1 MDRRQTNNYS
11 PNTHEKTNKDKKD
24 LGYGKLLLK
33 SESHIMNDRVTDPMN
48 SSKPAVLTDQDIN
61 NYILNCVSNLRVN
74 DQKSPTHSKLFPFKS
89 MDYSN
94 STDRSQ
100 STNSIDSMN
109 SVSNLHSSFDHSK
122 YPRNN
127 MTLKPSISSPPPYCN
142 SIGNRD
148 SPSPRA
154 SIGSINHELKSSPL
168 YENVDFYSG
177 GRSLTQTPTYYHQRP
192 RPGSHSSGG
201 SQDSRHSS
209 PRTSIVSCE
218 GSLGLYESNYR
229 KAQPQVPV
237 SYPKYIPPM
246 GKEVPPYEAPPI
258 YETLSETNKGSNFYE
273 PARPGPQVSTQSID
287 HINRYP
293 AQHAIPYIKPI
304 PTTVPQSVKSLSDYT
319 SQTNPHNVRS
329 YNSSNNVSYSQD
341 IVIPQK
347 PIVQPVISPHKPVA
361 QPAISSHKP
370 VAQPAISPHKPVA
383 QIAISPHKPIAQS
396 ALSPHK
402 PISQPALSPYKSIAQ
417 PPLSPEK
424 CVVGQPALA
433 ESRSQKTH
441 NSITKIFQTA
451 SAYQQESPKHH
462 NILTQS
468 PPMPP
473 LPFKTKQLAK
483 NLLPYNVTP
492 PRPMGPTEAEKK
504 IEELTRQLEE
514 QMETQEVAVGGEYFG
529 ICHTCGN
536 KVTGAGQA
544 CQAMGNLYHTN
555 CFICCAC
562 GRALRGKAFY
572 NVYGRV
578 YCEEDYM
585 YIGFQQTAEKCSICG
600 HLIMEMILQAM
611 GKSFHPGCFR
621 CCVCNGCL
629 DGIPFTVDIDN
640 KIYCVADYHRK
651 YAPKCASCGKGIT
664 PVEGTEETVR
674 VVSMDKD
681 FHVDC
686 FICEEC
692 GMQLTDEP
700 DKRCYPLDSHLLCR
714 SCHISHLNE
723 NQPELE
729 SVSATYEYLD

>member
-1 MDRRQTNNYS
+1 MDKRQKNNYS
-11 PNTHEKTNKDKKD
+11 PNTNEKTSPEKKNEKSMPNI
-24 LGYGKLLLK
+24 GYGKILGK
-33 SESHIMNDRVTDPMN
+33 SESSIMSNKGTD
-48 SSKPAVLTDQDIN
+48 SSTKPAVLTDQDIN
-61 NYILNCVSNLRVN
+61 NYILNCVSNLKVS
-74 DQKSPTHSKLFPFKS
+74 DQKSPTHSKLFPYKS
-89 MDYSN
+89 LDLSN
-94 STDRSQ
+94 NVDRLQ
-100 STNSIDSMN
+100 TNNSIDNMN
-109 SVSNLHSSFDHSK
+109 GIHSNLHSSIDQGK

-127 MTLKPSISSPPPYCN
+127 MGLKPSLSSPPPYSN
-142 SIGNRD
+142 AMVNRD

-154 SIGSINHELKSSPL
+154 SMGSLNHDILLKSSPL
-168 YENVDFYSG
+168 YENVDYYGSS
-177 GRSLTQTPTYYHQRP
+177 RSVTQTPTYYHQRP

-218 GSLGLYESNYR
+218 GSSALYESNYR

-237 SYPKYIPPM
+237 SYPKYIPPI
-246 GKEVPPYEAPPI
+246 GKEVPPYEAPPV
-258 YETLSETNKGSNFYE
+258 YEALSDPSKSNAGYE
-273 PARPGPQVSTQSID
+273 PAKPGPQVPSQSID
-287 HINRYP
+287 QTARYP
-293 AQHAIPYIKPI
+293 AQHAVPYIKPI
-304 PTTVPQSVKSLSDYT
+304 PSTMSHTTRVVPEFM
-319 SQTNPHNVRS
+319 SQTSPRHAKL
-329 YNSSNNVSYSQD
+329 NSVNNISHSQATATY
-341 IVIPQK
+341 K
-347 PIVQPVISPHKPVA
+347 PPT
-361 QPAISSHKP
+361 
-370 VAQPAISPHKPVA
+370 
-383 QIAISPHKPIAQS
+383 
-396 ALSPHK
+396 LSP
-402 PISQPALSPYKSIAQ
+402 QM
-417 PPLSPEK
+417 

-433 ESRSQKTH
+433 ESRSQRQH
-441 NSITKIFQTA
+441 NSMAKILQTA
-451 SAYQQESPKHH
+451 SAYQQELPVHHSNVSSRTSP
-462 NILTQS
+462 T
-468 PPMPP
+468 PP
-473 LPFKTKQLAK
+473 LPAKAKQPAK

-621 CCVCNGCL
+621 CCICNGCL

-651 YAPKCASCGKGIT
+651 YAPKCAACGQGIT

-714 SCHISHLNE
+714 SCHISLLKE
-723 NQPELE
+723 NPPELE

>member
-1 MDRRQTNNYS
+1 MDKRQKNNYS
-11 PNTHEKTNKDKKD
+11 PSTHDNTSPEKKNEK
-24 LGYGKLLLK
+24 LLSNIGYGKILVK
-33 SESHIMNDRVTDPMN
+33 TESNIMNNRVSDSM
-48 SSKPAVLTDQDIN
+48 SSIKPAVLTDQDIN
-61 NYILNCVSNLRVN
+61 NYILNCVSNLKVS
-74 DQKSPTHSKLFPFKS
+74 DPKSPTHSKLFPFKS
-89 MDYSN
+89 MDFSN
-94 STDRSQ
+94 STDRLQ
-100 STNSIDSMN
+100 SNNSIDSMN
-109 SVSNLHSSFDHSK
+109 GTNNLYLHSNIDQGK
-122 YPRNN
+122 YSRSN
-127 MTLKPSISSPPPYCN
+127 MTLKPSLSSPPPYCT

-154 SIGSINHELKSSPL
+154 SIGSISHELKSSPL
-168 YENVDFYSG
+168 YENVDFYNG
-177 GRSLTQTPTYYHQRP
+177 GRSSTQTPTYYHQRP

-218 GSLGLYESNYR
+218 GSSALYESNYR

-246 GKEVPPYEAPPI
+246 GKEVPPYEAPPV
-258 YETLSETNKGSNFYE
+258 YETLSDTNKNSNCYE
-273 PARPGPQVSTQSID
+273 PAKPGPQVPTQSID
-287 HINRYP
+287 HISRYP
-293 AQHAIPYIKPI
+293 AQHATPYIKPI
-304 PTTVPQSVKSLSDYT
+304 PTIVPQAIKALSEYAL
-319 SQTNPHNVRS
+319 QTNPQSMRS
-329 YNSSNNVSYSQD
+329 YNSANNVSYSQD
-341 IVIPQK
+341 
-347 PIVQPVISPHKPVA
+347 PVSPKSTSVA
-361 QPAISSHKP
+361 
-370 VAQPAISPHKPVA
+370 
-383 QIAISPHKPIAQS
+383 
-396 ALSPHK
+396 
-402 PISQPALSPYKSIAQ
+402 SQM
-417 PPLSPEK
+417 

-433 ESRSQKTH
+433 ESRSQKQH
-441 NSITKIFQTA
+441 NSMPKIFQTA
-451 SAYQQESPKHH
+451 SAYQQESPIH
-462 NILTQS
+462 NNKVTRTS
-468 PPMPP
+468 PTPP
-473 LPFKTKQLAK
+473 LPIKIKQPAK

-723 NQPELE
+723 NTPELE

>member
-1 MDRRQTNNYS
+1 MDKRQRNNYS
-11 PNTHEKTNKDKKD
+11 PSTHEKTSPEKKNEKLIFPNID
-24 LGYGKLLLK
+24 YGKLLLK
-33 SESHIMNDRVTDPMN
+33 HESNSMNTG
-48 SSKPAVLTDQDIN
+48 KPAVLTDQDIN
-61 NYILNCVSNLRVN
+61 NYIMNCVSNLKIN
-74 DQKSPTHSKLFPFKS
+74 EQKSPTHSKMFSYNKS
-89 MDYSN
+89 MDLCN
-94 STDRSQ
+94 STDSRLQ
-100 STNSIDSMN
+100 SNNSIDSMN
-109 SVSNLHSSFDHSK
+109 GYRHTSHSTQSSMDLGK
-122 YPRNN
+122 YPRSD
-127 MTLKPSISSPPPYCN
+127 MVLKPSLSSPPPY
-142 SIGNRD
+142 STSTVNRD

-154 SIGSINHELKSSPL
+154 SIASSIGHEMKSSPL
-168 YENVDFYSG
+168 YENVDFYG
-177 GRSLTQTPTYYHQRP
+177 GRSLSQTPTYYHQRP

-209 PRTSIVSCE
+209 PRTSIVSSE
-218 GSLGLYESNYR
+218 GSLALYESNYR
-229 KAQPQVPV
+229 KAQPQVPIN
-237 SYPKYIPPM
+237 YPKYIPPM
-246 GKEVPPYEAPPI
+246 GKEVPPYEAPPV
-258 YETLSETNKGSNFYE
+258 YETLSETNKNSNCYE
-273 PARPGPQVSTQSID
+273 PAKPGPQVPSQSID
-287 HINRYP
+287 YSSRYP
-293 AQHAIPYIKPI
+293 PQHAMPYIKPI
-304 PTTVPQSVKSLSDYT
+304 PMIVPQAIKALSDYST
-319 SQTNPHNVRS
+319 ETNPHNMRS
-329 YNSSNNVSYSQD
+329 YNSANNVSYSQD
-341 IVIPQK
+341 
-347 PIVQPVISPHKPVA
+347 PVTEVNRPTKSTSV
-361 QPAISSHKP
+361 SS
-370 VAQPAISPHKPVA
+370 QM
-383 QIAISPHKPIAQS
+383 
-396 ALSPHK
+396 
-402 PISQPALSPYKSIAQ
+402 
-417 PPLSPEK
+417 

-433 ESRSQKTH
+433 ESRSQKPQNTMP
-441 NSITKIFQTA
+441 KMFQTV
-451 SAYQQESPKHH
+451 SACQRESPVHHRDVSTRTSPTPPALPIKVKH
-462 NILTQS
+462 
-468 PPMPP
+468 M
-473 LPFKTKQLAK
+473 AK

-640 KIYCVADYHRK
+640 KIYCVTDYHRK
-651 YAPKCASCGKGIT
+651 YAPKCAACGKGIT
-664 PVEGTEETVR
+664 PVEGTQETVR

-714 SCHISHLNE
+714 SCHISHLHDNA
-723 NQPELE
+723 PELE

>member
-1 MDRRQTNNYS
+1 MDKRQNYNYS
-11 PNTHEKTNKDKKD
+11 SSTNEKTSPEKKNEK
-24 LGYGKLLLK
+24 LLPNIGYGKILVK
-33 SESHIMNDRVTDPMN
+33 TESRIMNDRVSDSMN

-61 NYILNCVSNLRVN
+61 NYILNCVSNLKVS

-89 MDYSN
+89 IDLSN
-94 STDRSQ
+94 PSDRLQ
-100 STNSIDSMN
+100 SNNSIDSMN
-109 SVSNLHSSFDHSK
+109 GTNNLHSSIDQGK

-127 MTLKPSISSPPPYCN
+127 MGLKPALSSPPPYST
-142 SIGNRD
+142 SISNRN

-154 SIGSINHELKSSPL
+154 GMGSISHELKSSPL
-168 YENVDFYSG
+168 YENVDFYNG

-218 GSLGLYESNYR
+218 GSSALYESTYR

-237 SYPKYIPPM
+237 NYPKYIPPM
-246 GKEVPPYEAPPI
+246 GKEVPPYEAPPV
-258 YETLSETNKGSNFYE
+258 YETISETNKNSNFYE
-273 PARPGPQVSTQSID
+273 PAKPGPQVSTQPID
-287 HINRYP
+287 HISRYP
-293 AQHAIPYIKPI
+293 AQHATPYIKPI
-304 PTTVPQSVKSLSDYT
+304 PTTVPQGIKTFSDYSTQT
-319 SQTNPHNVRS
+319 SSHNMRS
-329 YNSSNNVSYSQD
+329 YSSASNVSFSED
-341 IVIPQK
+341 PVIPK
-347 PIVQPVISPHKPVA
+347 STT
-361 QPAISSHKP
+361 
-370 VAQPAISPHKPVA
+370 
-383 QIAISPHKPIAQS
+383 IA
-396 ALSPHK
+396 
-402 PISQPALSPYKSIAQ
+402 SQM
-417 PPLSPEK
+417 
-424 CVVGQPALA
+424 CVVGQPSLA
-433 ESRSQKTH
+433 ESRSQKQH
-441 NSITKIFQTA
+441 NTMPKIFQTA
-451 SAYQQESPKHH
+451 SAYQQGSPTHH
-462 NILTQS
+462 GTSINHGTSTQS
-468 PPMPP
+468 STIPSLPM
-473 LPFKTKQLAK
+473 KIKQPAK

-651 YAPKCASCGKGIT
+651 YAPKCAACGKGIT

>member
-1 MDRRQTNNYS
+1 MDKRQKNNYS
-11 PNTHEKTNKDKKD
+11 PNTNEKTIPEKKNEK
-24 LGYGKLLLK
+24 LLPNVGYGKILGK
-33 SESHIMNDRVTDPMN
+33 SESNTISEKSIESTT
-48 SSKPAVLTDQDIN
+48 KPTVLTDQDIN
-61 NYILNCVSNLRVN
+61 NYILNCVSNLKVS
-74 DQKSPTHSKLFPFKS
+74 DQKSPTHSKLFSYKS
-89 MDYSN
+89 LDL
-94 STDRSQ
+94 
-100 STNSIDSMN
+100 TNSADRLQNNN
-109 SVSNLHSSFDHSK
+109 SNDHINGTNTYHSSIDQGKF
-122 YPRNN
+122 PRGN
-127 MTLKPSISSPPPYCN
+127 MILKPLLSSPPPY
-142 SIGNRD
+142 STAMTNRD

-154 SIGSINHELKSSPL
+154 NLTSVSHDSMILKSSPL
-168 YENVDFYSG
+168 YENVEYYGST
-177 GRSLTQTPTYYHQRP
+177 RSVNQTPTYFQQRP

-218 GSLGLYESNYR
+218 GSSALYESNYR

-237 SYPKYIPPM
+237 NYTKYVPPI
-246 GKEVPPYEAPPI
+246 GKEVPPYEAPPV
-258 YETLSETNKGSNFYE
+258 YEKLADPVKSTVSYE
-273 PARPGPQVSTQSID
+273 PAKPGPQVPVQSHSMDQST
-287 HINRYP
+287 RYP
-293 AQHAIPYIKPI
+293 SQHAIPYIKPTSSTVSH
-304 PTTVPQSVKSLSDYT
+304 TTKVVPEFI
-319 SQTNPHNVRS
+319 SQTSPRHVKL
-329 YNSSNNVSYSQD
+329 NSVNNISHSQ
-341 IVIPQK
+341 VTATYIP
-347 PIVQPVISPHKPVA
+347 
-361 QPAISSHKP
+361 
-370 VAQPAISPHKPVA
+370 
-383 QIAISPHKPIAQS
+383 
-396 ALSPHK
+396 
-402 PISQPALSPYKSIAQ
+402 PALSPQMCI
-417 PPLSPEK
+417 
-424 CVVGQPALA
+424 VGQPALA
-433 ESRSQKTH
+433 ESRSQKQL
-441 NSITKIFQTA
+441 NSVAKILQTP
-451 SAYQQESPKHH
+451 SLYQQDLTTLHQSTSSLPSPA
-462 NILTQS
+462 
-468 PPMPP
+468 PP
-473 LPFKTKQLAK
+473 LPAKTKQSAK

-621 CCVCNGCL
+621 CCICNGCL

-651 YAPKCASCGKGIT
+651 YAPKCAACGQGIT

-686 FICEEC
+686 FVCEEC

-714 SCHISHLNE
+714 SCHISHLKE
-723 NQPELE
+723 NPPELE